1 MVGRLAQP
9 EEIGRVVRFLLSDE
23 ASFITAEHIVV
34 DRGCG
39 SRTALSSFLKRFQAD
54 TNCSLAFNVSIG

>member
-1 MVGRLAQP
+1 MEGQSMVGRLAQP

-34 DRGCG
+34 DGGVVR
-39 SRTALSSFLKRFQAD
+39 AQP
-54 TNCSLAFNVSIG
+54 